1 MSSKEE
7 KRRKREKKPRE
18 KWTEQERTDHEKIE
32 RICASQSKRW
42 ETIENNRPREL
53 FINVNELFV
62 RIMGD
67 PRLKST
73 QNPVLFY
80 VMAIVLSGTDF
91 FGHVNSSGSFIPGI
105 GVEKKIW
112 PVLFARANTEYSHMI
127 QSSMAPVPDPNRWR
141 DVVIDEDVFVD
152 FCKTCYVE
160 NTNGATCMDDV
171 HTIHA
176 SREVQR
182 KSRLLKKTKS
192 GAPNTIEKMLAGNA
206 TAAGG
211 GGAAV
216 TSTKNTVV
224 SDEVLRMYAR
234 HVEQNVTYWLNA
246 MRRGFERKPD
256 ILQCDAQGRS
266 CWGFTKDPVT
276 GAFVTATDLGERAY
290 PVDEVYASAA
300 AVAKHKRRKVE
311 AE

>member
-18 KWTEQERTDHEKIE
+18 KWTDQERADHEKIE

-42 ETIENNRPREL
+42 ETIENQRPREL

-73 QNPVLFY
+73 QNPVLFF
-80 VMAIVLSGTDF
+80 VMAIVISGTDF
-91 FGHVNSSGSFIPGI
+91 FGHVNSSGSFLPGI
-105 GVEKKIW
+105 GVEKKVW

-127 QSSMAPVPDPNRWR
+127 QSSMAPSPDPNRWR
-141 DVVIDEDVFVD
+141 DVVIDEQAFVD

-160 NTNGATCMDDV
+160 NTTGATCIDDV
-171 HTIHA
+171 HTIQA

-182 KSRLLKKTKS
+182 KSRLLKKNAK
-192 GAPNTIEKMLAGNA
+192 ANTIANMLAAGNA
-206 TAAGG
+206 SGAG
-211 GGAAV
+211 V

-224 SDEVLRMYAR
+224 SDEILRMYAR
-234 HVEQNVTYWLNA
+234 HVEQNIAYWQNA

-256 ILQCDAQGRS
+256 ILQCDAQGLS
-266 CWGFTKDPVT
+266 CWGFVKDPAT
-276 GAFVTATDLGERAY
+276 GAYVTTTDIGERAH

-300 AVAKHKRRKVE
+300 AFAKHKRRKID